1 MDYTQQSADWEL
13 VTDLQPWIELLPRP
27 TVHPDLAALAALSA
41 PNAYGAAGSVQIA
54 LLERERFA
62 DS

>member
-1 MDYTQQSADWEL
+1 VDYTQQSADWEL

-27 TVHPDLAALAALSA
+27 TVHPDLSALAALSA
-41 PNAYGAAGSVQIA
+41 PDEYGAAGSVQIA